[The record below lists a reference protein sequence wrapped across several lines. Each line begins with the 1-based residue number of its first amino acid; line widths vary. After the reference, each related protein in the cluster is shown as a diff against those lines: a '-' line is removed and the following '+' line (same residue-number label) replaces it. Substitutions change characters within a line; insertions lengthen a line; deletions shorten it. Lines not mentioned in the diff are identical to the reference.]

1 MKPVKQAKRYAKA
14 LLRNVG
20 MENAPQ
26 ALTELISVNDL
37 MVRSREFRSL
47 LINPRFTTEEK
58 AGVIKTI
65 SERLKLSESTLKF
78 VLHVSE
84 VGVIAALSDIIRVA
98 TNLYLEKKKKAK
110 ANDNVHVMTGNEK
123 QLARHGELLSAML
136 PLRANWLTT
145 ATQKHV

>member
-1 MKPVKQAKRYAKA
+1 LKPVKQAKRYAKA

-37 MVRSREFRSL
+37 MVRSKEFRSL

-58 AGVIKTI
+58 TGVIRTI

-78 VLHVSE
+78 VLHQNCNQFVPRKE
-84 VGVIAALSDIIRVA
+84 KEGQGRCDDSDC
-98 TNLYLEKKKKAK
+98 Y
-110 ANDNVHVMTGNEK
+110 K
-123 QLARHGELLSAML
+123 QR
-136 PLRANWLTT
+136 P
-145 ATQKHV
+145 